1 MRKDRKVR
9 QRLPAGGHGA
19 DPQARYRGDQL
30 PRFCRMAPEWAPAMS
45 FGCRQMLRVSSDE
58 LKRIWN
64 LAPSGLT
71 GTAKSTRYVRLLP
84 AGYAVSSEMPMD
96 ARTGVFWP

>member
-1 MRKDRKVR
+1 
-9 QRLPAGGHGA
+9 
-19 DPQARYRGDQL
+19 
-30 PRFCRMAPEWAPAMS
+30 
-45 FGCRQMLRVSSDE
+45 MLRVSSDE

-84 AGYAVSSEMPMD
+84 AGYAVSSETPTD
-96 ARTGVFWP
+96 ARTGEFTPYGTSPAQIFPAATKSATAQSARDVIIFTTRRSSTCRIARLPPTSWD